1 MGKLTLTIITLS
13 AIMIGCASI
22 HDKVMVTP
30 VAGENSIPR
39 KIAIYPLL
47 TSEQVLVVSPHDRRV
62 RLLSAETKVR
72 EDRLYIVA
80 PTETKLVSN
89 IHSQL
94 FTSRL
99 SADLSSRGF
108 ILKELP
114 VEIPE
119 GLLGNKE
126 NNFFISLETLKYL
139 REEYGL
145 EAVLIGNVY
154 FIADQ
159 QDRSLVDVRAAY
171 LRLVDTATLDVL
183 CHISFDEYGGES
195 IKHTSEG
202 LAFALARE
210 AGLSAGGSD

>member
-1 MGKLTLTIITLS
+1 
-13 AIMIGCASI
+13 
-22 HDKVMVTP
+22 MVTP

-47 TSEQVLVVSPHDRRV
+47 TSEQVLVVRPPDSHV
-62 RLLSAETKVR
+62 RFLSTETNVR

-94 FTSRL
+94 FTSCL

-108 ILKELP
+108 FLKELP

-119 GLLGNKE
+119 GLFGNKE
-126 NNFFISLETLKYL
+126 NNFFISLETLRHL

-154 FIADQ
+154 FIANQ
-159 QDRSLVDVRAAY
+159 QDGSLVDVRAKY

-183 CHISFDEYGGES
+183 CHISFDEYGGET
-195 IKHTSEG
+195 IKYTSEG
-202 LAFALARE
+202 IAFALARE
-210 AGLSAGGSD
+210 AGLIAGDSD